1 MEFKVLGPLE
11 ADDGAAALELG
22 PPRQRALL
30 ARLLLDAG
38 RAVPLDRLLD
48 DLWGDD
54 PPETAVK
61 MIQIYV
67 SQLRKV
73 LPQGTLCTQGRG
85 YLLALGDATLD
96 LARFEALRAEGRE
109 ALARGDPAGAG
120 ERLRDALAI
129 WRGPALVEFD
139 QPFAQAEGPRLEDL
153 EQGCL
158 EERIEADLA
167 AGAHDDVAGELEA
180 LVARHPLRERPHRPL
195 LLPLYR
201 SGRQAHGPAA

>member
-1 MEFKVLGPLE
+1 MEFRVLGPLE
-11 ADDGAAALELG
+11 ADDGTAALELG

-54 PPETAVK
+54 PPESAVK

-73 LPQGTLCTQGRG
+73 LPGGMLSTHGRG
-85 YLLALGDATLD
+85 YQVVLGDAGLD

-109 ALARGDPAGAG
+109 ALARGDPAAAG
-120 ERLRDALAI
+120 DKLRDALAM
-129 WRGPALVEFD
+129 WRGPALAEF
-139 QPFAQAEGPRLEDL
+139 
-153 EQGCL
+153 
-158 EERIEADLA
+158 
-167 AGAHDDVAGELEA
+167 
-180 LVARHPLRERPHRPL
+180 
-195 LLPLYR
+195 
-201 SGRQAHGPAA
+201 

>member
-11 ADDGAAALELG
+11 ADDGTAALELG

-38 RAVPLDRLLD
+38 RAVPLERLLD

-73 LPQGTLCTQGRG
+73 LPAGTLSTQRRG
-85 YLLALGDATLD
+85 YLLALGDASLD

-109 ALARGDPAGAG
+109 ALGRGDPALAG
-120 ERLRDALAI
+120 ERLRDALAL
-129 WRGPALVEFD
+129 WRGPALADFD
-139 QPFAQAEGPRLEDL
+139 EPFAQAEGPRLEEL
-153 EQGCL
+153 RLACQ

-167 AGAHDDVAGELEA
+167 AGAPADVAGELEA
-180 LVARHPLRERPHRPL
+180 LVARHPLRERPH
-195 LLPLYR
+195 
-201 SGRQAHGPAA
+201 